1 MLLGASALHAQ
12 DHTPGPTASGLCGV
26 VYTGAPRCRP
36 GWTLSG
42 TGGYGVTELRGTH
55 HRALGVLGLAYTPLA
70 ASWLSVSLEF
80 QGRIDVHPADEHGG
94 KHASATGDP
103 WLHLRGGWQLP
114 RRVSLGG
121 EIGLW
126 LPGNTAPSYSP
137 SATTVDIKAL
147 LSWLDASQNWTLLG
161 SLGVRIDNS
170 ANSAPDTERLR
181 YGDLI
186 ALGLSDSS
194 ALLLGLG
201 VVRRIQAVQV
211 FGELSAQLLLGSQ
224 APPLLQSPLRA
235 AVGARYFFSD
245 PLSVELSVVPVFS
258 QRPNTAPDAPLVP
271 IEPRVSVLAG
281 VRYQFLTKPKPAPV
295 QAQVVKDPNA
305 VDEPPSIAAIRGSLT
320 DEAGAPLPDAT
331 VLLNP
336 ADGEQQESVSQGDGS
351 YVFESIKP
359 GKATLSVSAPG
370 FDALM
375 LEVDVVAPL
384 TRVPGQKLSAA
395 SVTGNLRC
403 FVRSFSSQPLKANIV
418 VRDARGRKVASGSS
432 DEAGLWEY
440 PLPPGDYKVVI
451 EAPGYKSRRSNIRVA
466 PNEVAV
472 LNIDLR
478 EE

>member
-1 MLLGASALHAQ
+1 M
-12 DHTPGPTASGLCGV
+12 
-26 VYTGAPRCRP
+26 VYTGAPICRP

-42 TGGYGVTELRGTH
+42 SGGYGVTTLRGTH
-55 HRALGVLGLAYTPLA
+55 HRALGTLGVAYTPLA
-70 ASWLSVSLEF
+70 VPWLSVSLEF
-80 QGRIDVHPADEHGG
+80 QGRIDVHPPDEYGG

-103 WLHLRGGWQLP
+103 WLHVRGGWQLP

-147 LSWLDASQNWTLLG
+147 LSWLDASHSWTVLG
-161 SLGVRIDNS
+161 MAGVRIDNS

-224 APPLLQSPLRA
+224 APPVLQSPLRA
-235 AVGARYFFSD
+235 ALGARYFFSD
-245 PLSVELSVVPVFS
+245 PLSVELSVIPVFS

-281 VRYQFLTKPKPAPV
+281 VRYQFLSKRKEAAPPPV
-295 QAQVVKDPNA
+295 AVADPSA
-305 VDEPPSIAAIRGSLT
+305 TDEPQLIAAIRGNLT
-320 DEAGAPLPDAT
+320 DESGAPLPDAT
-331 VLLNP
+331 VILND
-336 ADGEQQESVSQGDGS
+336 AEGTQQESVSQGDGS
-351 YVFESIKP
+351 YVFEGAKP

-375 LEVDVVAPL
+375 VEVEVVAPL
-384 TRVPGQKLSAA
+384 TRVPAQKLAA
-395 SVTGNLRC
+395 AAVTGNLRC

-418 VRDARGRKVASGSS
+418 VRDTRGRKVASGAS
-432 DEAGLWEY
+432 DAAGLWEY
-440 PLPPGDYKVVI
+440 PLPPGDYKVTI
-451 EAPGYKSRRSNIRVA
+451 DAPGYKSRRSNIRVA

-472 LNIDLR
+472 LNVDLR